1 MKVNTLLCNLGQK
14 GIFML
19 QTTGQLELS
28 EKNMLIGLRQGDEQ
42 VFENLFKNYYERLC
56 NYANTILND
65 MDEAEEMVQGAFLTV
80 WEKHETIEI
89 HTSVKSYLYR
99 AVHNGCLN
107 RVKHFKIRKEH
118 GESYKYQKDTFTN
131 DVSEELISIEFEGIV
146 NFAIE
151 SLPQQCRAVFKLS
164 RFENLSYAEI
174 AEQLDISV
182 KTVENHMTKAL
193 KTLREKLKDYLPVL
207 LWILLMKN

>member
-1 MKVNTLLCNLGQK
+1 MGQK

-19 QTTGQLELS
+19 QTTRQLELS
-28 EKNMLIGLRQGDEQ
+28 EKNILIGLRQGDEQ

-65 MDEAEEMVQGAFLTV
+65 MDEAEEMVQRAFLTV

-89 HTSVKSYLYR
+89 HTSIKSYLYR

-118 GESYKYQKDTFTN
+118 NESYKYQKDTFAN
-131 DVSEELISIEFEGIV
+131 DVSEELISIEFEGIM

-151 SLPQQCRAVFKLS
+151 SLPQQCRTVFKLS